1 MKIKRNKLGQFVAH
15 SSNKNF
21 SSLPKKKSIAIKNGS
36 LYSWRGMTVRV
47 LSDLN
52 NGMKLVSF
60 HKSLF
65 GFAKP
70 YELNKINKIEV
81 DKYLYS

>member
-1 MKIKRNKLGQFVAH
+1 MKIKRNKLGQFI
-15 SSNKNF
+15 SQSNKKI
-21 SSLPKKKSIAIKNGS
+21 SPLPKKKAISVKNGS

-52 NGMKLVSF
+52 NGMKLVSS

-70 YELNKINKIEV
+70 DELNKIDKSEV
-81 DKYLYS
+81 NKYLFS